1 VGGEIM
7 PNMKNAIKKV
17 KGDKKKAKL
26 NNEFSASVKSAIK
39 DLNKAVTAGD
49 KKKADAALKIALKRV
64 DKEHAAGVTK
74 KETVARRKSR
84 LMKKV
89 NAMK

>member
-1 VGGEIM
+1 M

-17 KGDKKKAKL
+17 KGDKKKAIL

-49 KKKADAALKIALKRV
+49 KKKAGETLKIALKRV

>member
-1 VGGEIM
+1 M

-17 KGDKKKAKL
+17 KGDKKKAAL

-39 DLNKAVTAGD
+39 DLNKAVSAGD
-49 KKKADAALKIALKRV
+49 KKGAEAALKIALKRV